1 MVVFPTIETQDE
13 RFSIEWRVLTINS
26 FSQGVLQSN
35 SMMMLVIT
43 SRQREVYDKATL
55 YRP

>member
-1 MVVFPTIETQDE
+1 MVVFPTIDTQDE
-13 RFSIEWRVLTINS
+13 RFSNEWRVLTISS
-26 FSQGVLQSN
+26 FSEEVLQSN

-43 SRQREVYDKATL
+43 SRQRKVYDKATL